1 MSENEIRNNWHKAFK
16 TKARIAPTIGWGF
29 STQDLI
35 VLLFLH
41 EMNLFRQEI
50 FDLLEDCNFHTF
62 CGLLDDQKYDEARQC
77 ILEDAAEDW
86 EREGLA

>member
-1 MSENEIRNNWHKAFK
+1 MSENEIRNDWYKAFK
-16 TKARIAPTIGWGF
+16 TKVHIAPTIGWGF
-29 STQDLI
+29 STQDL
-35 VLLFLH
+35 VMLLFLH

-50 FDLLEDCNFHTF
+50 EDLLEDCNFHTF
-62 CGLLDDQKYDEARQC
+62 NGHLSEKNYGEARQW